1 MCFARDILRCK
12 VFVSKLD
19 MLLRNKN
26 MKKQRIDEL
35 VVEQGLAD
43 TLDVARRLIMAGE
56 IRTGDRVWDKAGEKI
71 PVDTELELKSRHCKW
86 VSRGGLKLE
95 KAIND
100 FDLHPEGARCLDI
113 GASTGGFT
121 DVLLHNNVK
130 EVVALDVGQGLLDP
144 RISSD
149 PRVIVKDKT
158 NFKLLQPGDLGEPFD
173 VVVTDVSF
181 ISLTKILPNAVP
193 MMQKDGY
200 VVALIKPQFEAER
213 HQVPEGGVITDPEVQ
228 IGIVEK
234 LVTELGEAGLFLHAM
249 SPVPLVSRRKNIEFV
264 SLWMLNQADS
274 PVAIRDI
281 VIAAHQR

>member
-1 MCFARDILRCK
+1 
-12 VFVSKLD
+12 
-19 MLLRNKN
+19 
-26 MKKQRIDEL
+26 MKKNRLDEL
-35 VVEQGLAD
+35 VVEQGLAEN
-43 TLDVARRLIMAGE
+43 LEAARRLIMAGE

-100 FDLHPEGARCLDI
+100 FNLHPEGTRCLDI

-121 DVLLHNNVK
+121 DVLLQNNAA

-144 RISSD
+144 KIANN
-149 PRVIVKDKT
+149 PKVIVKDKC
-158 NFKLLQPGDLGEPFD
+158 NFKLLQPGELGKPFD

-193 MMQKDGY
+193 MMKEDGY
-200 VVALIKPQFEAER
+200 IVALIKPQFEAER
-213 HQVPEGGVITDPEVQ
+213 HLVPEGGVITDPEVQ

-234 LVTELGEAGLFLHAM
+234 LINELGEAGLFLYAM
-249 SPVPLVSRRKNIEFV
+249 SPVPLVSRKKNIEFV
-264 SLWMLNQADS
+264 SLWKKQAAS
-274 PVAIRDI
+274 IAVNVREI
-281 VIAAHQR
+281 VIAAHNR